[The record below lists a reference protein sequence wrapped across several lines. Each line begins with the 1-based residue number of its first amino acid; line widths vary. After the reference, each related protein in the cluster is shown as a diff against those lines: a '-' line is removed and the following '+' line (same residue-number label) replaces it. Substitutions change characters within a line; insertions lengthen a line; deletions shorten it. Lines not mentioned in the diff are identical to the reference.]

1 MKRLPVTVLSG
12 FLGAGKTTLLNYIL
26 RNQQGMRVAVIVN
39 DMSEVNIDGQLVKD
53 AVHRTEAKLVEF
65 QNGCICCTLREDLI
79 ETASALARE
88 GRFDYLV
95 IESTGISEPLPVA
108 QSFTIDEPGL
118 DALSQVARLD
128 TLVTVVD
135 GNNFMEHFRGEDD
148 LQDVGLA
155 AGDEDDR
162 SVAELLVQQVECADV
177 IVVSKADMVTSSQ
190 FNELCAVL
198 VRLNPIARLVAAEH
212 GRVPLEAVLGTNLFD
227 FERASTSAGWLQ
239 ELERD
244 HVPET
249 DAYGISSLT
258 YRSRKPFHPVR
269 LWEFFNGPHWQGMLR
284 TKGFLWL
291 ANQMSMSFLLSQAGG
306 VSNIEPAAPWF
317 ASLPKE
323 LWPDAPEDIASLEMD
338 WHEPYGD
345 RRQEVVFIGQHLQ
358 HQNLQRALQV
368 CELTSHEFA
377 QGEAC
382 WKNLPDPFEIGD
394 IRMDEWD
401 QQVAS

>member
-1 MKRLPVTVLSG
+1 MNRLPVTVLSG
-12 FLGAGKTTLLNYIL
+12 FLGAGKTTLLNHIL

-39 DMSEVNIDGQLVKD
+39 DKSEINIDGQLVKD

-118 DALSQVARLD
+118 DALSRVARLD

-135 GNNFMEHFRGEDD
+135 GKNFMEHFRSEAD

-155 AGDEDDR
+155 AGNEDER
-162 SVAELLVQQVECADV
+162 SVAELLVQQVEFADV
-177 IVVSKADMVTSSQ
+177 IVISKADMVTLSQ
-190 FNELCAVL
+190 FNELRGVL
-198 VRLNPIARLVAAEH
+198 ARLNPNARLVAAKH
-212 GRVPLEAVLGTNLFD
+212 GRVPLEAVVGTHLFD

-269 LWEFFNGPHWQGMLR
+269 LWEFFHGPHWQGMLR

-291 ANQMSMSFLLSQAGG
+291 ANQMSVSLLLSQAGG
-306 VSNIEPAAPWF
+306 VSNIEPAVPWF
-317 ASLPKE
+317 ASLPQE
-323 LWPDAPEDIASLEMD
+323 LWPIEPEDVASLEND

-358 HQNLQRALQV
+358 HENLRRSLQA
-368 CELTSHEFA
+368 CELTDDELA
-377 QGEAC
+377 QGEVC
-382 WKNLPDPFEIGD
+382 WRDLPDPFEIGD
-394 IRMDEWD
+394 IRADDLD
-401 QQVAS
+401 QKVAS